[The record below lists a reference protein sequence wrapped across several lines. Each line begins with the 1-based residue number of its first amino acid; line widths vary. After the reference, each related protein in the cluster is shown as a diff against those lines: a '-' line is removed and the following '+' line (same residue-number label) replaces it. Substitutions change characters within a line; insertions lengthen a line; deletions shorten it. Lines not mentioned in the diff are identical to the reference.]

1 MLLFVS
7 LAVAHANEIGWEF
20 MHGPYGGAVKVL
32 TAMNDGEVW
41 AVTPSN
47 GLMHFDPS
55 DSSWTPVNPSTTDS
69 PIPSIVASDHASRIG
84 MCAQSGVC
92 YLSNDGGHSW
102 QRNQHV
108 FDGAANCMLYA
119 KSGDIYVAEPYIWG
133 SRLFRSKD
141 NGVTWVQMSLDTFND
156 TLPSIRRLIEDPQGH
171 VWVTTVIGLYEKSDQ
186 DTSWYHPT
194 NGDVGAFCVTR
205 RGSIF
210 MWAQDSMYSYW
221 NFLRSTDGGA
231 HWDHIPLLLYDNVGE
246 VTAIAEDSVRGLIV
260 SMAVGQLLSSV
271 DQGRGWWGLGFTPS
285 VAATQLDLVQ
295 RKLTI
300 CTAGSGVY
308 QLDIDAGSWSQIG
321 MWLYPFSI
329 DFTNHTGLVAGTN
342 EGIYRF
348 DSVNN
353 VWTRIST
360 CKGYTPAPRGGYYEY
375 ETNNVSLE
383 EAYEYITCVHRV
395 DSTNKIATSTCIRVP
410 DDGYWTKYG
419 APVGLWRIAA
429 DMKGNVD
436 GVGMAWSVG
445 GDKRSQYT
453 NAYSLVIGSKDYGV
467 TWTTLSRGFYMGTE
481 GYDFIACGAEG
492 ELFEEEIF
500 QGGGQK
506 IRRSTDFGKTWT
518 NIFSGVGN
526 IIKLLVD
533 ERDAIYAAFDTR
545 LVVRSTDHGTTW
557 DTLIVGR
564 GQYVVRSLCFRG
576 DSLFAG
582 QDTTGMWLS
591 TDRGT
596 TWTSANRGMKDLILQ
611 DMAQDSAHRLYVTSM
626 RGIYRSTYLPPTAV
640 QAQATH
646 PVESITMNI
655 FPNPASTS
663 LTCTLNGLSTPGRL
677 DIMDAL
683 GRRVWSADRH
693 TSSTDS
699 YVTQIPVASLASG
712 LYACAWVSGKG
723 RTMQY
728 IRIAK

>member
-1 MLLFVS
+1 MWRLALLLLFIC
-7 LAVAHANEIGWEF
+7 LAVAHANEVGWEF

-141 NGVTWVQMSLDTFND
+141 NGATWVQMSLDTFND
-156 TLPSIRRLIEDPQGH
+156 TLPSIRRLIEDPSGH
-171 VWVTTVIGLYEKSDQ
+171 LWVTTVIGLYEKSDQ

-221 NFLRSTDGGA
+221 NFLRSTDGGV
-231 HWDHIPLLLYDNVGE
+231 HWDHIPLFLYDNVGE
-246 VTAIAEDSVRGLIV
+246 VTAITEDSVRGLIV
-260 SMAVGQLLSSV
+260 GMAVGQLLSSV
-271 DQGRGWWGLGFTPS
+271 DEGRGWWGLRFTPS
-285 VAATQLDLVQ
+285 VPATQLDLVQ

-321 MWLYPFSI
+321 MWLSPFSI
-329 DFTNHTGLVAGTN
+329 AYSNRTGLVAGTN
-342 EGIYRF
+342 DGIYRF
-348 DSVNN
+348 DSVEKA
-353 VWTRIST
+353 WTRIST
-360 CKGYTPAPRGGYYEY
+360 CTGYTPAPRAGYYEF
-375 ETNNVSLE
+375 ETNNVSME
-383 EAYEYITCVHRV
+383 EAPAWITCVHRV
-395 DSTNKIATSTCIRVP
+395 DSTNIIATSTCIRVP
-410 DDGYWTKYG
+410 DDGYWTKNG
-419 APVGLWRIAA
+419 APVALSRIAA
-429 DMKGNVD
+429 DMNGHVY
-436 GVGMAWSVG
+436 GAGCAYSIS
-445 GDKRSQYT
+445 GDKRSQHTDPYGI
-453 NAYSLVIGSKDYGV
+453 VVGSENYGV
-467 TWTTLSRGFYMGTE
+467 TWTTVDRGLYLWSE
-481 GYDFIACGAEG
+481 DYNYVACGAEG
-492 ELFEEEIF
+492 EVFDGDGKKL
-500 QGGGQK
+500 G
-506 IRRSTDFGKTWT
+506 RSSDFGKTWT
-518 NIFSGVGN
+518 TIYSGGGN
-526 IIKLLVD
+526 ITRLIED
-533 ERDAIYAAFDTR
+533 GREAIYAAFDSR
-545 LVVRSTDHGTTW
+545 LVVRSTDHGAHW

-564 GQYVVRSLCFRG
+564 GQYVVRSLCFKG

-582 QDTTGMWLS
+582 QDTTGVWLS

-626 RGIYRSTYLPPTAV
+626 RGIYRSTYLPPTTV

-646 PVESITMNI
+646 PFESITMDI

-663 LTCTLNGLSTPGRL
+663 VTCTLNGLSTPGRL
-677 DIMDAL
+677 DVMDAL
-683 GRRVWSADRH
+683 GRRVWSADCH
-693 TSSTDS
+693 ASS
-699 YVTQIPVASLASG
+699 VQQIPVASFASG
-712 LYACAWVSGKG
+712 LYACVWVSSKG